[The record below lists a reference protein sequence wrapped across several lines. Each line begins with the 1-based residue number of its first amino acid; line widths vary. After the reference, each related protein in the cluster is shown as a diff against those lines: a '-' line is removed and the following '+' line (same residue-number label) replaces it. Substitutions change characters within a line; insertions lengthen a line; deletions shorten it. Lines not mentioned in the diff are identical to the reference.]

1 MSEKLTPLLRQYFQL
16 KKQYPDRILFFRMG
30 DFYEMFGDDAKI
42 ASEILGITLTSRNHG
57 KDGRV
62 PLAGVPYHQAEKYLP
77 KLLKAGYGV
86 AVCEQI
92 EDPKKARG
100 LVERDVIE
108 VITPGSVTVPGVLD
122 DGADN
127 FIAALNPEGKEAGI
141 ALADYTTGRF
151 MIDQLPIAGL
161 DIPFGRFQPAELL
174 VPESYSGDSFGIPLY
189 RTDNFRFDRIMAEN
203 ALRDHFGTA
212 TLDGFG
218 CERMPLA
225 IGAAGALLDYL
236 KRLKKGQVDHLRSI
250 GRIVSGD
257 LMYLD
262 QATITNL
269 ELVES
274 SSGLRQYSLLGVL
287 DRCRTA
293 MGKRLL
299 RSRIMTPLINK
310 EKIEKRQRYI
320 AAFCQNPN
328 LADEISEILSDIKDV
343 ERMLS
348 RFVAGRATPRD
359 LASLKESFSAI
370 SRLKSRLAVDKTFA
384 DYSLQLDDFE
394 DLLEKFGDALVDNPP
409 ISYLEGGIFRT
420 GYSAELDRL
429 NEEIKEARVFMKSLQ
444 EKERQRTG
452 ISSLRVGYNR
462 IYGYFIEVTKANL
475 KNIPPEYIRKQT
487 LVSAERF
494 ITEEMKEKE
503 ELILKAEEKIN
514 LLEAELFLELKGI
527 IKDNSQR
534 ILKAAA
540 LVAET
545 DFYNSLGRVARAN
558 RYVMPIIKDLTDSP
572 DGTIEIKGG
581 RHPVIEKALPPG
593 EFVPNDTLLNT
604 ADQRVHIIT
613 GPNMAG
619 KSTYI
624 RQVGLITL
632 MAQIGSF
639 VPADKAVV
647 TIADRIF
654 TRVGA
659 SDRLARGQS
668 TFMVEMTETANIVNN
683 ATPASLIL
691 LDELGRGTSTYDGL
705 SLAWA
710 ITEFISDNPAL
721 RCRTLFATHYHELTE
736 MENMRR
742 GVVNFQ
748 VAVKEVNDRI
758 VFLRKIIAG
767 GCDDSYG
774 IEVARLAGI
783 PDPIIA
789 RAKSILL
796 HLEKNRA
803 HNLFRGRP
811 QQPSPPSIQIS
822 LFNPENAA
830 IAEKIKSL
838 DPDNLTPMEALR
850 LLRTLKD
857 ELNSSDR
864 TNL

>member
-1 MSEKLTPLLRQYFQL
+1 MSEKLTPLLRQYFRL

-92 EDPKKARG
+92 EDPKKAKG

-108 VITPGSVTVPGVLD
+108 VITPGSVTVQGVLD
-122 DGADN
+122 DGVDN
-127 FIAALNPEGKEAGI
+127 FIAALNPEGNEAGI

-151 MIDQLPIAGL
+151 VVDQLPIGNL
-161 DIPFGRFQPAELL
+161 DIALGQFQPAELL
-174 VPESYSGDSFGIPLY
+174 VPESYSGDSLGIPLY
-189 RTDNFRFDRIMAEN
+189 RTENFRFDRIMAEN
-203 ALRDHFGTA
+203 VLLEHFGTD

-225 IGAAGALLDYL
+225 VGAAGALLDYL
-236 KRLKKGQVDHLRSI
+236 KRLKKGQVDHLRSLS
-250 GRIVSGD
+250 RIVSGD
-257 LMYLD
+257 RMYLD

-269 ELVES
+269 ELVE
-274 SSGLRQYSLLGVL
+274 GADGMRQHSLLGIL
-287 DRCRTA
+287 DRCHTA
-293 MGKRLL
+293 MGRRLM
-299 RSRIMTPLINK
+299 RSRIITPLIDKNMIR
-310 EKIEKRQRYI
+310 ERQRYI
-320 AAFCQNPN
+320 QAFYENPN
-328 LADEISEILSDIKDV
+328 LAGDISEILRDIKDV

-359 LASLKESFSAI
+359 LASLKESFSAMA
-370 SRLKSRLAVDKTFA
+370 RLKSRLAEDANFA
-384 DYSLQLDDFE
+384 DYSLKLDDFG
-394 DLLEKFGDALVDNPP
+394 DLLSKFGQALVDNPP
-409 ISYLEGGIFRT
+409 VSYLEGGIFRP
-420 GYSAELDRL
+420 GYSAQLDRL
-429 NEEIKEARVFMKSLQ
+429 NEEVKEARVFMRSLQ

-452 ISSLRVGYNR
+452 ISSLKVGYNR
-462 IYGYFIEVTKANL
+462 IYGYYIEVTKANS
-475 KNIPPEYIRKQT
+475 KNIPQEYIRKQT
-487 LVSAERF
+487 LVSAERY

-503 ELILKAEEKIN
+503 ELILDAEEKIN

-534 ILKAAA
+534 ILNAAA
-540 LVAET
+540 LVAEI
-545 DFYNSLGRVARAN
+545 DFYQSLGSVARAN
-558 RYVMPIIKDLTDSP
+558 HYVMPTILDFADSP
-572 DGTIEIKGG
+572 DGLIEIKNG
-581 RHPVIEKALPPG
+581 RHPVIEKTMPPG
-593 EFVPNDTLLNT
+593 EFVPNDTLLNV

-624 RQVGLITL
+624 RQVGLIAL
-632 MAQIGSF
+632 MAQIGGF
-639 VPADKAVV
+639 VPADKAVI

-659 SDRLARGQS
+659 SDRLAKGQS

-683 ATPASLIL
+683 ATPKSLIL

-710 ITEFISDNPAL
+710 ITEFISDNRAL

-736 MENMRR
+736 IANVRG

-758 VFLRKIIAG
+758 IFLRKIKAG

-783 PDPIIA
+783 PDPIIN
-789 RAKSILL
+789 RAKSILSQ
-796 HLEKNRA
+796 LEKNQA
-803 HNLFRGRP
+803 SNLIRGKTRMPEP
-811 QQPSPPSIQIS
+811 QSIQIS
-822 LFNPENAA
+822 LFDPENAA

-838 DPDNLTPMEALR
+838 DLDNLTPLEALQ
-850 LLRTLKD
+850 LLKTLKD
-857 ELNSSDR
+857 ELN
-864 TNL
+864 